1 MESGFIVTTKQT
13 SIIERG
19 PAGSYLRLNYQAM
32 GYSAKALLNEA
43 GFEKVFRK
51 QIPTPSRYGQV
62 HDHCLLT
69 FPNTHVPFNGP
80 GRVTALEIAV
90 KPMDMAGVLYGT
102 SGPRRR
108 CPANP
113 SENPEAHR
121 YQGLC
126 YETLEI

>member
-51 QIPTPSRYGQV
+51 QIPAPSRYGPV

-69 FPNTHVPFNGP
+69 FPNAHVPFKGP
-80 GRVTALEIAV
+80 DRVTAG
-90 KPMDMAGVLYGT
+90 D
-102 SGPRRR
+102 R
-108 CPANP
+108 CQADGHGRSPLWDQW
-113 SENPEAHR
+113 SSTKMSCQSIR
-121 YQGLC
+121 KS
-126 YETLEI
+126 